1 MDSRIHGN
9 DIGFFM
15 ENNLNIVKNCPACGS
30 SKFNK
35 VLTASDYLVSNESFE
50 IMECNDCSLRFT
62 SPIPDSNEVVN
73 YYKSDKYI
81 SHAKRVTSIFDLVY
95 KIVRKFTL
103 HSKRNIVKR
112 ISQKQSGTLLDIGC
126 GTGDFLKI
134 MKQSGC
140 DIVGVEINESVR
152 NLAQANTGS
161 IILDQTEFFES
172 EQKYDVITLWH
183 SLEHLNT
190 LTRFLEKISISLNAN
205 GVVIIA
211 VPNYK
216 SFDAEYYQQDWAAYD
231 VPRHLYHFSFDAMVK
246 LMEKLGFGLIEYKQL
261 PFDPFYVSLLS
272 ELSVR
277 KKHNIIKALWIG
289 WRSYWQGRK
298 DAERSSS
305 ILYAFEKLK
314 AES

>member
-62 SPIPDSNEVVN
+62 SPIPDENEIGK

-81 SHAKRVTSIFDLVY
+81 SHAKRVTSIFDIVY

-103 HSKRNIVKR
+103 HSKRKIVRR
-112 ISQKQSGTLLDIGC
+112 IAQNQSGTLLDIGC
-126 GTGDFLKI
+126 GTGAFLKI
-134 MKQSGC
+134 MQKSGWE
-140 DIVGVEINESVR
+140 VTGVEEGAEVR
-152 NLAQANTGS
+152 EIAETNTDSTIMNQKG
-161 IILDQTEFFES
+161 FFKS

-205 GVVIIA
+205 SVVIIA

-216 SFDAEYYQQDWAAYD
+216 SYDAEYYKQDWAAYD
-231 VPRHLYHFSFDAMVK
+231 VPRHLYHFSFEAMNK
-246 LMEKLGFGLIEYKQL
+246 LMEKYKFELMQSKQL
-261 PFDPFYVSLLS
+261 PFDPFYISLLS
-272 ELSVR
+272 ETKVR
-277 KKHNIIKALWIG
+277 KKQNIVKALIVG
-289 WRSYWQGRK
+289 WKSYIAGYRDTK
-298 DAERSSS
+298 RGSS
-305 ILYAFEKLK
+305 ILYVFKK
-314 AES
+314 QN